1 MSICKLLLLVV
12 LVSTAFAHHSGYR
25 WRHDDDDDDD
35 RDHHHDHDDHD
46 DDDYDDFDDD
56 HDDKDD
62 RDKSRT
68 VLIGAAGEN
77 RSRKVMWSGR
87 SSYPGYRHPQRESAR
102 RPAVPPRTYL
112 SRRGVIT
119 PSPRVRPV
127 ALHNKQR
134 ASDPRYR
141 EGLQELRDLM

>member
-56 HDDKDD
+56 HDDKAD

-112 SRRGVIT
+112 SRRDLWHCTTNNGLAIHAT
-119 PSPRVRPV
+119 
-127 ALHNKQR
+127 AR
-134 ASDPRYR
+134 ASKNCAISCNDLVYR
-141 EGLQELRDLM
+141 A